1 MTSEYHSFIRLK
13 QLLID
18 GLRLVFAIVCLAS
31 ILACLAFLTNQLN
44 CTNCP
49 LRSKYGGQVIDK
61 SLTVSESQ
69 FGSRLRRQLLI
80 QSKNGEKFEVIATES
95 VFNKARIGNWVK
107 ADEQRI
113 EFSDESLP

>member
-1 MTSEYHSFIRLK
+1 MSEYYSLIRWK
-13 QLLID
+13 QLLTD
-18 GLRLVFAIVCLAS
+18 GLKLVFAIVCLAS

-44 CTNCP
+44 CTNCRF
-49 LRSKYGGQVIDK
+49 RSKYEGQVIDK

-80 QSKNGEKFEVIATES
+80 QSKNGERFEVIATES
-95 VFNKARIGNWVK
+95 IFNEAKIGNWVK

-113 EFSDESLP
+113 EFSEESLP